1 MMTMSM
7 LNSVSDFTSTPY
19 AVRRSIRSFARSV
32 LRFVNNA
39 VAAVIAQREHQASLA
54 VLRSMTDRELR
65 DVGISRN
72 QIGAG
77 LALAARE
84 RARAQRALARRP

>member
-1 MMTMSM
+1 MSM
-7 LNSVSDFTSTPY
+7 LHTISDFSGGPY

-32 LRFVNNA
+32 WRFANNA
-39 VAAVIAQREHQASLA
+39 VAVVIAQRERQATVA
-54 VLRSMTDRELR
+54 ILRSMTDRELR

-72 QIGAG
+72 QIGPG